1 MTNLVI
7 WGSLGLDLLSAHM
20 ADKANPFTEGK
31 LAVGAG
37 DEGDVILRTA
47 GSGFPGL
54 PRLLCCIGPV
64 GLVYLGTFVHGG
76 TPLGPVHGG
85 LFPGVGG
92 DGKRFQGCF

>member
-1 MTNLVI
+1 
-7 WGSLGLDLLSAHM
+7 M
-20 ADKANPFTEGK
+20 AFKANPCTEGT

-37 DEGDVILRTA
+37 DEGDVILRIA

-54 PRLLCCIGPV
+54 LPLLCCSGPV
-64 GLVYLGTFVHGG
+64 GLAYFGAFVHGG

-92 DGKRFQGCF
+92 DGKRFQGCFYLRFNKI